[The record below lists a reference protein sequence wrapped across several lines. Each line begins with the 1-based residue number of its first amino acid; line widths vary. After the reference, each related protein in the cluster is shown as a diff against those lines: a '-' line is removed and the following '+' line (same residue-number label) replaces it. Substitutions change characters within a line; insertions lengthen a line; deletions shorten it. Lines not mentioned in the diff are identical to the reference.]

1 MKKSLWVSVVLS
13 LWLLMSYSYCFASA
27 SPHIRVGLM
36 VDQPSVIVG
45 MDLNYQIVDADSG
58 LVLLQQSAH
67 QKAVISRSNG
77 QWDLNG
83 KKVRAR
89 VIRVVAKRDDSKNF
103 IEVNRRLYRG
113 DISMHQTRDK
123 MGITVVNSLSIEEY
137 LYGVVPREISP
148 SWPME
153 ALKAQA
159 VAARSYAWT
168 NMGRYANDGF
178 DVSSGTDSQAYGGAS
193 VEHART
199 TAAVKQT
206 RGIIITYKGK
216 PVPAYFHGSAG
227 GFTENSE
234 NVWGSYQPYLR
245 GVKDFDQKSPH
256 YAWEKSFTAA
266 EIEYLLARNGYD
278 IGKVQAI
285 ILSKLTSQPVEANGR
300 GISGR
305 VKEIRIIGSNG
316 PVLLTGN
323 KLRSIL
329 LLPSTLFDI
338 QVVLKNPKEVKVPI
352 TDSYGDHETKKIP
365 INMKPF
371 PVHAAKESLHRVSGR
386 SNETIIIAGFGW
398 GHGLGMSQW
407 GAKAMAEKR
416 PVDDVEYYKAILKH
430 YYQGIELDRLY

>member
-1 MKKSLWVSVVLS
+1 MRKVLWVSVVLCVC
-13 LWLLMSYSYCFASA
+13 LLLSSYCYAGA
-27 SPHIRVGLM
+27 SPIIRVGLLS
-36 VDQPSVIVG
+36 DQPSVVVG
-45 MDLNYQIVDADSG
+45 MDINYQIIDSDSR
-58 LVLLQQSAH
+58 LVLLKQAAR
-67 QKAVISRSNG
+67 QKTVISRSNG

-89 VIRVVAKRDDSKNF
+89 TIKVTAKNHDSNFF

-113 DISMHQTRDK
+113 EITIHQTHAK
-123 MGITVVNSLSIEEY
+123 AGITVINTLDLEKY

-168 NMGRYANDGF
+168 NMGRYADDGY

-193 VEHART
+193 IEHART
-199 TAAVKQT
+199 SLAVNQT
-206 RGIIITYKGK
+206 KGLIITYKGN
-216 PVPAYFHGSAG
+216 PVPAYFHGSSG

-256 YAWEKSFTAA
+256 FVWEKSFTAA
-266 EIEYLLARNGYD
+266 EIEYLLKRNGYR
-278 IGKVQAI
+278 IGNVQAI
-285 ILSKLTSQPVEANGR
+285 TLSPLTSQPVKAKDR

-305 VKEIRIIGSNG
+305 VKQIRIIGSDG
-316 PVLLTGN
+316 PIVLTGS

-329 LLPSTLFDI
+329 LLPSSLFDI
-338 QVVLKNPKEVKVPI
+338 QVVLQNPKEVKVPI

-365 INMKPF
+365 INLKPF
-371 PVHAAKESLHRVSGR
+371 PVQSDKMNFHRISGR
-386 SNETIIIAGFGW
+386 SNETIIISGFGW

-407 GAKAMAEKR
+407 GAKAMAENR
-416 PVDDVEYYKAILKH
+416 SANDTEYYKVILKH